1 MHRIGDSADAL
12 AIARATSE
20 TWLLMCANLKPVIGG
35 NGIDAILRRALYL
48 TSTLFPWLA
57 FSDEQ
62 VDHESLPAQIRRRFS
77 GRGLF
82 AATQASSSL
91 LIAFTELLATLIG
104 STLSKQLLAP
114 VWVCRDFAS
123 VAGGDAMN
131 RNLNTIYSG
140 IKKKN
145 GGKMLRD
152 AKSDSHGEAFS
163 DRREEVSSPAKR
175 ALRPR
180 KNAKKVKAGFS
191 TEKEASLREANENL
205 VVASV
210 NAQVMTEAVEKIM
223 AHLSH
228 MAEHDLLTNLPNRAL
243 LADRLVQ
250 SILLAK
256 RHGSKLALMFLDID
270 HFKRIND
277 SMGHA
282 IGDQVLQSVAKRL
295 QSSVRISDTVSR
307 HGGDEFVILLP
318 EIGDVPSVA
327 HFAEKLIQS
336 VGMPH
341 FISGQE
347 LCVTLSI
354 GVSIY
359 PDDGVEAE
367 VLMRNADISM
377 YKAKR
382 MGRNSYEIYTQRMNT
397 ILQKNQVGSGS
408 IS

>member
-1 MHRIGDSADAL
+1 MHRAGGSPDTL

-20 TWLLMCANLKPVIGG
+20 TWLLICAKLKPVIGG
-35 NGIDAILRRALYL
+35 KGVDALLRRALYL
-48 TSTLFPWLA
+48 NSALFPWLA
-57 FSDEQ
+57 IPDER
-62 VDHESLPAQIRRRFS
+62 VDHESFPARIRMLFA
-77 GRGLF
+77 GRDLF

-104 STLSKQLLAP
+104 NSLSRQLLAP
-114 VWVCRDFAS
+114 VWVCRNFAGG
-123 VAGGDAMN
+123 ADGDAM
-131 RNLNTIYSG
+131 TCKFETTYFG
-140 IKKKN
+140 TTKKA
-145 GGKMLRD
+145 GEQMLRD

-163 DRREEVSSPAKR
+163 DRREEVSSVTKR

-180 KNAKKVKAGFS
+180 IHAKKGKAEFS
-191 TEKEASLREANENL
+191 TEMEASLREANENL

-210 NAQVMTEAVEKIM
+210 NAQVMAVAVERIM
-223 AHLSH
+223 VHLSH

-282 IGDQVLQSVAKRL
+282 IGDQLLQSVAKRL

-318 EIGDVPSVA
+318 EIGDVRSVD
-327 HFAEKLIQS
+327 HFAEKLIHS
-336 VGMPH
+336 VGMSH

-347 LCVTLSI
+347 LRVTLSI
-354 GVSIY
+354 GISIY
-359 PDDGVEAE
+359 PDDGVDAE
-367 VLMRNADISM
+367 VLMRNADMAM
-377 YKAKR
+377 YHAKKK
-382 MGRNSYEIYTQRMNT
+382 GRNSYEIFTQGMDT
-397 ILQKNQVGSGS
+397 CSVANQFCSL
-408 IS
+408 